1 MGAESLEHTCVL
13 ALWPPNYFK
22 VDGQSFL
29 RRLGR
34 VSCRGQP
41 TSLHIRHPSSY
52 VIYNVCA
59 HASNLNED
67 VTCPQCEEASFV
79 DTNKQITVGEIEFEW
94 RYVKSVSKSTN
105 KSLGVPLGA
114 SHQNPFCSFHPL
126 PLVML
131 FPPRWRPL
139 WVTADL
145 SKFRVLFERVQLRA
159 NLTRQPDRLGSKSE
173 FWQNL
178 IYLIFS
184 RSENDMTNQNS
195 LGE

>member
-59 HASNLNED
+59 LASNLNED

-105 KSLGVPLGA
+105 KSLGVPHGA

-131 FPPRWRPL
+131 FPPR
-139 WVTADL
+139 
-145 SKFRVLFERVQLRA
+145 
-159 NLTRQPDRLGSKSE
+159 
-173 FWQNL
+173 
-178 IYLIFS
+178 
-184 RSENDMTNQNS
+184 
-195 LGE
+195 